1 LKLFTVMFLFI
12 STGMAMD
19 LPKIGDIV
27 YYTSVQA
34 KDADG
39 VSAVQ
44 AAIVTRVRPDG
55 KAALHIFYPSGTYV
69 KDQVPFSDIS
79 KPGHWNLP
87 IK

>member
-19 LPKIGDIV
+19 LPKIGD
-27 YYTSVQA
+27 